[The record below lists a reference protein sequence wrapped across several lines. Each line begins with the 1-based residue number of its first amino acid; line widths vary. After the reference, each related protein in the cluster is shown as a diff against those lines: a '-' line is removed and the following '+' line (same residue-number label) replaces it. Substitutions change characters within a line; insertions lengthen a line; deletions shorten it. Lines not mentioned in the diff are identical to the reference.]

1 MKQPKLSKEQ
11 IKEKRIVLA
20 MGLGYFVFLLI
31 SIWLIFVTVLVF
43 VISYLN
49 QIGNSLFNGILLVIS
64 IICFL
69 LALQCGELIRN
80 KYNNYLRKYQKNID
94 NDKVQSKNHNQI
106 SMMMN
111 LWVKD
116 KSSGVIHQIGTDVH
130 DSLVYIDG
138 KVEYYNLQN
147 GEGTMGDDLGGYE
160 FVEQPDF
167 NGFDDYVSITPE
179 QLYLNRKL
187 IHKDLL
193 NMLNSTE
200 EV

>member
-1 MKQPKLSKEQ
+1 MKKVKL
-11 IKEKRIVLA
+11 ILA
-20 MGLGYFVFLLI
+20 IGLGYFAFLLI
-31 SIWLIFVTVLVF
+31 SIWLIFVTALLF

-49 QIGNSLFNGILLVIS
+49 QIGSCLFSGILLVIS

-69 LALQCGELIRN
+69 LALKCGELVRN
-80 KYNNYLRKYQKNID
+80 EYNNYLRKYQKNID

-138 KVEYYNLQN
+138 RVEYYNLQN
-147 GEGTMGDDLGGYE
+147 GEGTMGDNLGGYE
-160 FVEQPDF
+160 FVEQPTL
-167 NGFDDYVSITPE
+167 NGLDDDYVSITPE
-179 QLYLNRKL
+179 QLYLNKEL

-193 NMLNSTE
+193 KMLNGTE